1 MLFLVLE
8 VGSSLVKLEAVHRET
23 RETSLQFL
31 LTLATVSIAIPSY
44 RSPSRADFSLNIT
57 CHHLSGGEI
66 PFILTMRSPLQIL
79 ISMTVDTPGYV
90 LCRAKLRRSD
100 GSLIGVAAAVSRRT
114 SDLIGV
120 EIHQPRYVDGNTGEE
135 TDQNIIIRVDFDQ
148 ELLSCDPSFFH
159 VIGLSLMKAYASEK
173 SYFRTSCE
181 VVLRSSFS
189 GWKTLFL
196 GKYSVSSLGGGW
208 NDAEVRID
216 FLYQRNR
223 PSVLLWDATPAGIHV
238 YRRSLVCVFS
248 HDVELVSVG
257 VDGRG
262 EVESINVGCENC
274 LVVATNM
281 LTKRLLTLELL
292 ANRRIGRSRHRS
304 SRVDPSL
311 VIQFVVPEGIAE
323 DALGMGNVRSTPISE
338 SFDSKSFSLSL
349 WSPLTPL
356 TRNSS
361 ILFELLT
368 SEPLFQVKP
377 EDFVVKNGYILSL
390 TQTPIV
396 EANTT
401 TGETTY
407 RYPFLVKATVQGQ
420 VCVDILK
427 SVSFS
432 LLSRRHVLQSDL
444 SPAQPDLALLLHHSR
459 YSHVLSLTARLS
471 SARPSPRDAFS
482 GHHDDLYALV
492 HLSVLGAHSP
502 PPLFPPPP
510 RPHPSLLRR
519 PPPLPPLLRPRTDPL
534 HLRHQRRGPARLR
547 RLRRPLPPPPRGKP
561 RKTLPHHPQ
570 RPPHRPR
577 RQPSREQS
585 LRIHHRR
592 RSAASPPQRLARPPF
607 LHDRSCRA
615 TPSQSSRGDGRST
628 SLRASSPRR

>member
-1 MLFLVLE
+1 M
-8 VGSSLVKLEAVHRET
+8 
-23 RETSLQFL
+23 
-31 LTLATVSIAIPSY
+31 
-44 RSPSRADFSLNIT
+44 
-57 CHHLSGGEI
+57 
-66 PFILTMRSPLQIL
+66 
-79 ISMTVDTPGYV
+79 
-90 LCRAKLRRSD
+90 
-100 GSLIGVAAAVSRRT
+100 
-114 SDLIGV
+114 

-368 SEPLFQVKP
+368 SEPALP
-377 EDFVVKNGYILSL
+377 G
-390 TQTPIV
+390 
-396 EANTT
+396 EAGGLR
-401 TGETTY
+401 GEEWLH
-407 RYPFLVKATVQGQ
+407 LVA
-420 VCVDILK
+420 
-427 SVSFS
+427 
-432 LLSRRHVLQSDL
+432 
-444 SPAQPDLALLLHHSR
+444 
-459 YSHVLSLTARLS
+459 
-471 SARPSPRDAFS
+471 DADAHRGS
-482 GHHDDLYALV
+482 QHDDGRNDLP
-492 HLSVLGAHSP
+492 LSVPGEGDR
-502 PPLFPPPP
+502 P
-510 RPHPSLLRR
+510 RPGLRGY
-519 PPPLPPLLRPRTDPL
+519 PEECLFLPPLT
-534 HLRHQRRGPARLR
+534 
-547 RLRRPLPPPPRGKP
+547 
-561 RKTLPHHPQ
+561 
-570 RPPHRPR
+570 
-577 RQPSREQS
+577 
-585 LRIHHRR
+585 
-592 RSAASPPQRLARPPF
+592 
-607 LHDRSCRA
+607 
-615 TPSQSSRGDGRST
+615 
-628 SLRASSPRR
+628 